1 MYTLNEMHR
10 WFPYLKF
17 QFLVIFPS
25 PNQEPRKIIHA
36 LNILSEAVSAKMEH
50 LPPDTGASIK
60 TAPIFSAAA
69 AISLETAGSMVLE
82 SIRRE
87 PFFTFLLN
95 KNNIIYTFN
104 TIHIAIHAYFSKNQD
119 ALEDAIG
126 SSVHFHNI
134 GTRGKHRD
142 NAVSLI
148 CYLCRTVHNLF
159 GGWWEIFHQI
169 KKRKQLVG
177 VLFLYLCA
185 KLLHFFAGLWE
196 HISGYDRVSVL

>member
-1 MYTLNEMHR
+1 MHR

-36 LNILSEAVSAKMEH
+36 LNVLSEAVSAEMEH

-95 KNNIIYTFN
+95 KNNIIHTFN
-104 TIHIAIHAYFSKNQD
+104 TIHISIHVYLSKNQD

-134 GTRGKHRD
+134 GTRGKHGD

-148 CYLCRTVHNLF
+148 CYLCRTVHNLY
-159 GGWWEIFHQI
+159 GGTIMDDGKYSTKF
-169 KKRKQLVG
+169 
-177 VLFLYLCA
+177 
-185 KLLHFFAGLWE
+185 
-196 HISGYDRVSVL
+196 

>member
-1 MYTLNEMHR
+1 MHG
-10 WFPYLKF
+10 WFLHLKF
-17 QFLVIFPS
+17 QSLVIFPW
-25 PNQEPRKIIHA
+25 PKQEPCKIHA
-36 LNILSEAVSAKMEH
+36 LNILSEALSAKMEH

-95 KNNIIYTFN
+95 KNNTIYIFN
-104 TIHIAIHAYFSKNQD
+104 TSHISIHVYLRKNQD

-134 GTRGKHRD
+134 GTRGKHGD

-148 CYLCRTVHNLF
+148 CYLCRTVHNLY
-159 GGWWEIFHQI
+159 GGTIMGDGKYSTKLKKNKPACGCVILIPVRQALALPCRTLGTHQW
-169 KKRKQLVG
+169 
-177 VLFLYLCA
+177 
-185 KLLHFFAGLWE
+185 LW
-196 HISGYDRVSVL
+196 